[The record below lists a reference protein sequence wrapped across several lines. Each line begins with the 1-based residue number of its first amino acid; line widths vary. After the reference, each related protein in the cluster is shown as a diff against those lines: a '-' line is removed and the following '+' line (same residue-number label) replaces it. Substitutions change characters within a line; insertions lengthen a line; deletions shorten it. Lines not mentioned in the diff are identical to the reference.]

1 LKISNII
8 ATTLITAWSGMACA
22 GFVTTFG
29 QTPNGSTGFPLST
42 YPQAASAR
50 NTFVSGVTASFYDFE
65 SATVDDITVTNR
77 SLSISLGGV
86 TATLSGGGRVAS
98 VDQVAPDLTDQG
110 RFSVSGVS
118 CPPSPIPKPP
128 GCLNQGKNY
137 WEATAPNGSTSSF
150 KIDFSSAVDSF
161 GFFGIDI
168 GDFGGTVSMVLTRAS
183 DDTTFTVAPGAGA
196 LTGTPADGS
205 VLFFGVRADIA
216 DDYFKSVQF
225 IASGGSGADVFAFDM
240 FTATAAP
247 GTPVPLPGSLA
258 LVGAALGGLALVRRR
273 R

>member
-1 LKISNII
+1 MKIKNII
-8 ATTLITAWSGMACA
+8 AATLVTAWSGMACA

-29 QTPNGSTGFPLST
+29 QTPHGTTGFPLTT

-50 NTFVSGVTASFYDFE
+50 TTFVGSGTASFYDFE
-65 SATVDDITVTNR
+65 SATVGDT

-86 TATLSGGGRVAS
+86 TATLSGGGRVATA
-98 VDQVAPDLTDQG
+98 APNPTDQG
-110 RFSVSGVS
+110 RYSVSGVS
-118 CPPSPIPKPP
+118 CPPAPIPKPP
-128 GCLNQGKNY
+128 GCLNQGSKY

-168 GDFGGTVSMVLTRAS
+168 GDFGGTVSLVLTRV
-183 DDTTFTVAPGAGA
+183 DGTTVQVGPGAGA

-216 DDYFKSVQF
+216 SDYFKSVQF
-225 IASGGSGADVFAFDM
+225 IATGGSGSDVFAFDT
-240 FTATAAP
+240 FTVSAAP
-247 GTPVPLPGSLA
+247 GGPVPLPGSLA

>member
-1 LKISNII
+1 
-8 ATTLITAWSGMACA
+8 MACA
-22 GFVTTFG
+22 AFVTTFG
-29 QTPNGSTGFPLST
+29 HEGLGTTSFPLT
-42 YPQAASAR
+42 MYPEATNAR
-50 NTFVSGVTASFYDFE
+50 DDFLAGGTASFYDFE
-65 SATVDDITVTNR
+65 SASVDAPSVTNR
-77 SLSISLGGV
+77 TLSISLGGV

-98 VDQVAPDLTDQG
+98 VDQVLPLLTDQG
-110 RFSVSGVS
+110 RYSVSGTDGS
-118 CPPSPIPKPP
+118 S
-128 GCLNQGKNY
+128 QGKNY

-196 LTGTPADGS
+196 LTGTLADGS

-216 DDYFKSVQF
+216 ADYFKSVQF
-225 IASGGSGADVFAFDM
+225 IASGGSGADLFAFDM
-240 FTATAAP
+240 FTASAAP
-247 GTPVPLPGSLA
+247 GVPVPLPGSLA